1 MLLLDQYLIKLTSLY
16 VLYKRICFSYA
27 MNYTAKNVYR
37 ANSKGYIVVC
47 YPYGINYNKSTY
59 SLLSFQKN
67 AVEFQ
72 ICDKFKLYTYV
83 WFNIFKIKS
92 ESY

>member
-1 MLLLDQYLIKLTSLY
+1 
-16 VLYKRICFSYA
+16 
-27 MNYTAKNVYR
+27 MNYSAKNVYR

-67 AVEFQ
+67 AFEFQ
-72 ICDKFKLYTYV
+72 ICDKFKLYT
-83 WFNIFKIKS
+83 
-92 ESY
+92 